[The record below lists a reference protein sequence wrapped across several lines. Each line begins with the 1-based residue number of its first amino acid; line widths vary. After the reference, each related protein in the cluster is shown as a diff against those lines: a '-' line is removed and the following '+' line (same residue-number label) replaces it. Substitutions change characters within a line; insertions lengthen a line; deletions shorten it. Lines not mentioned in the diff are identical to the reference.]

1 MRYESKYEK
10 YYGIDPFNPVNTLK
24 QHGILGMK
32 WGVWNEETKAR
43 YLGTRRRK
51 KSKADE
57 PLRSKIGSKNKNDL
71 KMMTDEEKRKNADSK
86 YFNRFTKKV
95 NDKALLQDINSDED
109 FNKKMNPNQ
118 QKILKELV
126 EDNNYGAFLYGE
138 INRTANQLMV
148 RSFYDTRDKNK
159 KITDVLTKDS
169 FKKFL
174 DANYRNVFQPKE
186 ADAIW
191 KHVNELA
198 KYSDACDKIFDDE
211 IKKMGFS
218 DSKKAA
224 IKDVLYKY
232 YVEPIWLLRIEF
244 QPKSNIGAK
253 NDLISKIK
261 GLFPNFNAADEQPH
275 LKRTHLS
282 KELANISDEELNS
295 AIKRM
300 QLEQTYLN
308 MLKNYPNSS
317 DKGKKY
323 VDQFS
328 DELFKNLSNGLGG
341 AMGKRI
347 AKAIDDLVN
356 GDSNNDKKYD
366 NEVRS
371 KSNDEIKAYNERK
384 KLEEAYKGY
393 RQKEDKK

>member
-10 YYGIDPFNPVNTLK
+10 YYGIDPFNPANTLK

-43 YLGTRRRK
+43 YLGGNGRKNKGDGSKYEQVGSKVSVKEEKKTNSLARTLKIQRDNFNDSFETEVRPVTKKELKEIGLQDLIKAFNINSNDLVIAVNPKHKWMPEIYNKDGTSFRITTEFSNGEVLKEEYSNLYDFYINADWETHLNRTKIDHSDTSSDSYYAIDPSTAVEHEGVKGMKWGVWNEETRARRLRERRRA
-51 KSKADE
+51 SKAGE
-57 PLRSKIGSKNKNDL
+57 SSVIGSKNNL
-71 KMMTDEEKRKNADSK
+71 
-86 YFNRFTKKV
+86 
-95 NDKALLQDINSDED
+95 
-109 FNKKMNPNQ
+109 FNKLTN
-118 QKILKELV
+118 
-126 EDNNYGAFLYGE
+126 AF
-138 INRTANQLMV
+138 
-148 RSFYDTRDKNK
+148 SKN
-159 KITDVLTKDS
+159 TS
-169 FKKFL
+169 
-174 DANYRNVFQPKE
+174 
-186 ADAIW
+186 
-191 KHVNELA
+191 
-198 KYSDACDKIFDDE
+198 
-211 IKKMGFS
+211 
-218 DSKKAA
+218 
-224 IKDVLYKY
+224 
-232 YVEPIWLLRIEF
+232 
-244 QPKSNIGAK
+244 
-253 NDLISKIK
+253 
-261 GLFPNFNAADEQPH
+261 DEQPH

-282 KELANISDEELNS
+282 KELANISDEELNA